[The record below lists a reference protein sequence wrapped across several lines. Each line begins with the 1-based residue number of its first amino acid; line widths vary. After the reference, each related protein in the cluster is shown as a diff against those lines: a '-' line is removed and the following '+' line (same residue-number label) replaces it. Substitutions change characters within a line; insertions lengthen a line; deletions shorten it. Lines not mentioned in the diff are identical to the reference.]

1 MGCLLIIVYWNYG
14 GFQSI
19 PIGCFPV
26 VGIPPGPV
34 SDLTSP
40 SRPSRPTVQGHW
52 GFPRHALLAL
62 LHVLNPMGSHA
73 LGDPDLLRGCLFYGL
88 LAAKKPLPEAG

>member
-1 MGCLLIIVYWNYG
+1 MFKAMGGSNWLFSSSWDIYPLAL
-14 GFQSI
+14 FS
-19 PIGCFPV
+19 
-26 VGIPPGPV
+26 

-40 SRPSRPTVQGHW
+40 VVVPVQGHW

>member
-1 MGCLLIIVYWNYG
+1 MGCLLIVYWNYG

-40 SRPSRPTVQGHW
+40 SHPSPSSPRSLGLPAPCTPGAAPRPEPHGESC
-52 GFPRHALLAL
+52 
-62 LHVLNPMGSHA
+62 
-73 LGDPDLLRGCLFYGL
+73 LGRS
-88 LAAKKPLPEAG
+88 